1 MWFAIAKRVRNLP
14 RLMDAVTR
22 PSSPALPERR
32 RHHRHATTA
41 ALVAVLA
48 TVAACGGSTSTLSP
62 AQIASNDLNAGLSAQ
77 AAGRLSDAATDYKNA
92 IANDAHNK
100 FAYYDL
106 GLVDQLMGQAA
117 AAEQNYRTAIQLDP
131 NFGLA
136 LYNLAILRT
145 VPSPAEAEELYRQVI
160 SLQPR
165 DAAAHL
171 NLGFLLRSENRIA
184 EGNAELTTA
193 VSLDPTLAS
202 RIPAGTLA
210 TPAPATPKPSPTR

>member
-1 MWFAIAKRVRNLP
+1 
-14 RLMDAVTR
+14 MDAVTR
-22 PSSPALPERR
+22 LASPPQLER
-32 RHHRHATTA
+32 HRHRHRAMA
-41 ALVAVLA
+41 PALVAVLA
-48 TVAACGGSTSTLSP
+48 ALAACGGGTSTLSGP
-62 AQIASNDLNAGLSAQ
+62 QIASNDVNAGLSAQ

-100 FAYYDL
+100 FAYYDM

-160 SLQPR
+160 SLQPS